1 MTYVLDRDGL
11 GACPDD
17 PMRTGD
23 AVERQN
29 QALIADRYYLE
40 LIETVTAMAQGKQD
54 SVKLLGIERSVDDIL
69 YEIIENQPAADVLR
83 LFFPG
88 PAKSYAGEKMIDAW
102 CYMKAQALAEQE
114 A

>member
-1 MTYVLDRDGL
+1 MYTQ
-11 GACPDD
+11 DD
-17 PMRTGD
+17 PMRVGD
-23 AVERQN
+23 AIESQN
-29 QALIADRYYLE
+29 LALITDRYYQELLE
-40 LIETVTAMAQGKQD
+40 SVTAMAHGKQS
-54 SVKLLGIERSVDDIL
+54 SVKLLGVERSVDDIL
-69 YEIIENQPAADVLR
+69 YEIIENQPAVDVLR